1 MEGWIKLYRK
11 LIKWPHYKNGNTFR
25 LFLHLLMTAN
35 VEDTKWVKG
44 DMIIK
49 RGQTVTSVAQLAHE
63 LGLTVNQIRTSKNT
77 LKNTGE
83 ITIKTTN
90 KLSIITVCKFDD
102 YQANGKDRPQA
113 KPQAKSQAKTQ
124 SPSQHL
130 KNNKEDKE
138 YIVVDD
144 ARVRARKIVDEL
156 FKSQIT
162 VTSFCK
168 NNNVTFAEFQE
179 AAEAVLAE
187 WEFTQPEHTSDSDLR
202 KHLIST
208 IRIKIRDKKNNK
220 INGNIRTS
228 SYQEQRQAEREQLA
242 CGVAATIAR
251 LAAEDDARA
260 AKVRG
265 A

>member
-35 VEDTKWVKG
+35 VEDSKWDKG
-44 DMIIK
+44 NLIIK

-90 KLSIITVCKFDD
+90 KFSVITVCKFDD

-124 SPSQHL
+124 STSQHL

-144 ARVRARKIVDEL
+144 ARARARGVLEKL
-156 FKSQIT
+156 LKTRIT
-162 VTSFCK
+162 VESFCK
-168 NNNVTFAEFQE
+168 NNNVTFSEFLE
-179 AAEAVLAE
+179 TAEAVLAE
-187 WEFTQPEHTSDSDLR
+187 WEFTQPEHESDSDLR
-202 KHLIST
+202 KHLLST
-208 IRIKIRDKKNNK
+208 IRIKIREQNKK
-220 INGNIRTS
+220 INGNNRTS
-228 SYQEQRQAEREQLA
+228 NWQQTNGAGREQR
-242 CGVAATIAR
+242 AAAYMSAIAS

-260 AKVRG
+260 AKIRQS
-265 A
+265 